1 MSVSNYTDIGI
12 TKSQITTKGGRLTVS
27 GSANQGYATPNG
39 SSGNAGL
46 RALVA
51 ADLPTSGTWAFG
63 GTLSGNITY
72 TGNGNYLTAT
82 GFDILQNTTASAL
95 GSNQSS
101 PLLEIAG
108 TYFGAANQ
116 SLAVS
121 ATDLWSI
128 QDVVT
133 ASPASL
139 SGSTAIT
146 HISEASGNVVT
157 LTLASQ
163 TTFNTAGVLVTLSGF
178 PSGAGSWLNGYVVN
192 LTTAASTSI
201 TFTDPSGHGTLSFTV
216 LTGTP
221 VITEVSGQ
229 SALTF
234 TYAGSQP
241 TGGTYATVAF
251 PNAVAATSTTTNW
264 SPTIETPC

>member
-1 MSVSNYTDIGI
+1 
-12 TKSQITTKGGRLTVS
+12 
-27 GSANQGYATPNG
+27 
-39 SSGNAGL
+39 
-46 RALVA
+46 
-51 ADLPTSGTWAFG
+51 
-63 GTLSGNITY
+63 
-72 TGNGNYLTAT
+72 
-82 GFDILQNTTASAL
+82 
-95 GSNQSS
+95 
-101 PLLEIAG
+101 LLEIAG

-116 SLAVS
+116 SLAAS

-251 PNAVAATSTTTNW
+251 PNAAAATSTTTNW
-264 SPTIETPC
+264 SPTIQVSANYWTGSASAQDTWAIFSSLAAGTNGAPTLNIQHIGSIVPTGVLGVAAAGHRRAHKSVTN